1 VIVAR
6 IDAGLHASID
16 DLRPLTYADGGSA
29 ADDRPGHVRAASAV
43 RRVGSRLVIVQDDV
57 NALAFHDEA
66 SDETQALLLPRGPGG
81 RRVFD
86 DVIGNKKGK
95 LDLEAC
101 AALPGGRLVAFG
113 SGSSP
118 MRETLVVLGEA
129 VEPRVHDAR
138 ALYGMLRAHAGFAGS
153 ELNVE
158 GAVVAGGVLVLFQRG
173 NGAARGGLEPVNAIG
188 TLDLA
193 AFLRF
198 LDEAGPT
205 PELLS
210 VARVELGEIEG
221 AKLGF
226 TDATLTADGRIAVL
240 ACAEA
245 SPDAVRDGPVLGCQV
260 GLLDHAELRMTD
272 VLDAHGRRTTLKLEG
287 LEQRPDSPLSFD
299 VVADTDRPEAPALL
313 GHLHLHEP

>member
-1 VIVAR
+1 M
-6 IDAGLHASID
+6 
-16 DLRPLTYADGGSA
+16 YADGGSA
-29 ADDRPGHVRAASAV
+29 LQDRPGHVRAASAV
-43 RRVGSRLVIVQDDV
+43 RRLGSRLVIVQDDV
-57 NALAFHDEA
+57 NAIAFHDEE
-66 SDETQALLLPRGPGG
+66 SEETHARLLPRGPGG

-101 AALPGGRLVAFG
+101 AALPDGRLVAFG

-118 MRETLVVLGEA
+118 MREKLAVLGA
-129 VEPRVHDAR
+129 SAEPRVHDAR
-138 ALYGMLRAHAGFAGS
+138 ALYGVLRAHAGFAGS

-158 GAVVAGGVLVLFQRG
+158 GAVVLDGTLVLFQRG
-173 NGAARGGLEPVNAIG
+173 NGAARGGLEPVNAVG

-198 LDEAGPT
+198 LDEGGPT

-210 VARVELGEIEG
+210 VARVELGEIAG

-226 TDATLTADGRIAVL
+226 TDATLTGDGRIAVL

-245 SPDAVRDGPVLGCQV
+245 SPDAVRDGPVLGCRV
-260 GLLDHAELRMTD
+260 GLLDHEPLRMTD
-272 VLDAHGRRTTLKLEG
+272 VLDAHGRRSTLKLEG
-287 LEQRPDSPLSFD
+287 IEHRPDSPLTFD
-299 VVADTDRPEAPALL
+299 VVADTDRPEEPALL
-313 GHLHLHEP
+313 GRLRVGET